1 MKYLPV
7 LQELFESDSLFFL
20 LIGLIAS
27 IIIGLKIKESR
38 KKVVCIF
45 ASFILYCIC
54 EGVSNIRTNNMI
66 EILLLFIGTISI
78 GTLLGFIVSFL
89 IFKLKNR
96 NKINSDL
103 PQ

>member
-78 GTLLGFIVSFL
+78 GTLLGFIVIFL

-96 NKINSDL
+96 NN
-103 PQ
+103 